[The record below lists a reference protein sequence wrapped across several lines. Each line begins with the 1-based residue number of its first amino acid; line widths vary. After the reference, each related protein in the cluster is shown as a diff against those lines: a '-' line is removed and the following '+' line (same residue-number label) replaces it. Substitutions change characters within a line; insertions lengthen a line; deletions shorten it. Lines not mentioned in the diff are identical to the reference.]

1 MKQGGTKLVKNHRQR
16 QNYDIKP
23 RGESKE
29 FLFASLFNNTK
40 NCLTFTPQNKPEKKK
55 DNNYTNPFCIISNH
69 L

>member
-1 MKQGGTKLVKNHRQR
+1 MKKHTDNAKAMTLNRGVKA
-16 QNYDIKP
+16 
-23 RGESKE
+23 RG

-55 DNNYTNPFCIISNH
+55 DNNYTHPFCILGNH